1 MFRGIKIALLAAMLA
16 SPALAQKQVELVSA
30 LPVIGSGGLIGVGI
44 TQILNT
50 VQKER
55 EYKFAFSMGAA
66 GDVAALRATVL
77 AKQNQDVVFYTGIS
91 TLTVN
96 RIENPKPGFD
106 RDNDFIISTGI
117 GKNTLGVLVALD
129 SPIKNIDDLV
139 ASIKSKPKSYVGS
152 TLIGPAA
159 RMMNDLFMKK
169 YGIEGRVDEIKYK
182 SVPDIVLAVQNKE
195 VDYTVFT
202 MPDMIGLKA
211 LLVSSDERMKTFP
224 DAPTG
229 KEIGFPEF
237 NLQTILLFAVP
248 KERAGFVK
256 TFEADMKL
264 ACAHPDFKKVAEL
277 RAPYLSYCMDPKE
290 TEATIKN
297 ELAFINRV
305 YNPKASN

>member
-30 LPVIGSGGLIGVGI
+30 LPVVGSGGQIGIGI

-55 EYKFAFSMGAA
+55 EYKFAVSMGAA
-66 GDVAALRATVL
+66 GDVAAMRAIVN
-77 AKQNQDVVFYTGIS
+77 AKQNQDTVFYTGIS
-91 TLTVN
+91 TITAN
-96 RIENPKPGFD
+96 RITNPTANFD
-106 RDNDFIISTGI
+106 RDKDFVISVGI
-117 GKNTLGVLVALD
+117 GKNTLGVLVAGD
-129 SPIKNIDDLV
+129 SSIKNIDEL
-139 ASIKSKPKSYVGS
+139 AALIKSKPKSYSGG
-152 TLIGPAA
+152 TLTAPAA
-159 RMMNDLFMKK
+159 SMMNDVFLKR
-169 YGIEGRVDEIKYK
+169 YGLEGRVEEIKYK
-182 SVPDIVLAVQNKE
+182 SVPEIVLAVQNKE
-195 VDYTVFT
+195 IDYTVFT

-229 KEIGFPEF
+229 KEIGFTEF
-237 NLQTILLFAVP
+237 NLQSILLFAVP

-297 ELAFINRV
+297 ELAFINRI